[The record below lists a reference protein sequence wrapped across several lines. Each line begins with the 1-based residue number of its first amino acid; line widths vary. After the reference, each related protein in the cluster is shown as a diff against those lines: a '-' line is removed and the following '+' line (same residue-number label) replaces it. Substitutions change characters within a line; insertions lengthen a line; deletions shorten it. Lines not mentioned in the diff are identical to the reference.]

1 MFRKGLVS
9 ALWIVFFALLASSCG
24 QGVVKPADKGRLFFW
39 KAVGVSNTV
48 YLMGSVHAADE
59 SIYPLDPVIENAF
72 SNSDYLVLELDP
84 YKSQTAINVLIM
96 KEGMYFGKDSL
107 SNNIPPALYQS
118 LGAYTQDKKLSMQ
131 VLDRMKPWL
140 VGFTLSGINMQNSG
154 AQAASGIETYFL
166 NRIGETKPVLELET
180 AEFQIKLF
188 SRMNLTNQIHFLASQ
203 MQPPETMK
211 NQFAVLLN
219 LWKTGNI
226 EDFEKFVLYPKDNWE
241 KEFNKSLIDD
251 RNITMTEKIMQF
263 LRGGGTY
270 FVIVGAAHYVGE
282 KGIIS
287 LLEQK
292 GIKILRY

>member
-9 ALWIVFFALLASSCG
+9 ALWIVFFALLVSSCG
-24 QGVVKPADKGRLFFW
+24 QGVVKPAEKGRLFFW
-39 KAVGVSNTV
+39 KAEGISNTV
-48 YLMGSVHAADE
+48 YLMGSVHAADS

-72 SNSDYLVLELDP
+72 SNSDYLVVELDP
-84 YKSQTAINVLIM
+84 RMSQTAINILVV
-96 KEGMYFGKDSL
+96 KEGMYFGKDNL

-118 LGAYTQDKKLSMQ
+118 LDAFTKENKLSML

-154 AQAASGIETYFL
+154 AQAASGIEYYFL
-166 NRIGETKPVLELET
+166 DRTGETKPVIELET

-188 SRMNLTNQIHFLASQ
+188 SRMPLTNQIQFLASQ

-211 NQFAVLLN
+211 NQFTVLLN
-219 LWKTGNI
+219 LWKMGNI
-226 EDFEKFVLYPKDNWE
+226 EEFEKFVLYPKDKWE

-263 LRGGGTY
+263 LKSGGTY
-270 FVIVGAAHYVGE
+270 FVIIGAAHYVGE

-287 LLEQK
+287 LLEQQ
-292 GIKILRY
+292 GIRILRY